1 MLKFEKGI
9 LNGVPAPFF
18 YAVCYLLHFERRS
31 LFVAIFF
38 IGVHPLPYFLK
49 AITAS

>member
-9 LNGVPAPFF
+9 KNGVPAPFF
-18 YAVCYLLHFERRS
+18 YAVYCLLYFERHS
-31 LFVAIFF
+31 LFVTIFF
-38 IGVHPLPYFLK
+38 IGVQPLPYFLK